1 MARASTSA
9 SDVFVYT
16 GSNAAEVRKDVTHIR
31 VDPSVKELD
40 AGVFNGRGRLAEVEL
55 PQGLEIIGERA
66 FLYCV
71 SLRYLSIPTTVT
83 KIEGGAFA
91 RLESLVEMHLPEG
104 LQVIT
109 KSLFAFC
116 SSLRTLTIPTS
127 VIEIQPSA
135 LSRCSKLV
143 AVDLPDGLQSLGEEA
158 LMFCDSLTK
167 VRVPPM
173 IKVIKNR
180 TFGNCKSMLSIE
192 LPDDVETIETRA
204 FLNAKNLRNIFF
216 ESPIMSPW
224 FHEAAFMG
232 CVKLKE
238 MFPED
243 ENDERLM
250 QELKNR
256 FKGLHV
262 HRLCYFQSYHSAT
275 TILAELKK
283 VMPETPSCGRD
294 VFGMTPLH
302 ILALSVKPY
311 IELCRVLVQ
320 IYHDDLT
327 AKDRWGCD
335 PLGYACTSVT
345 PNAVEVIGILLR
357 SLVDTRLESLGLER
371 WRADVTNDLIN
382 FPEDTDCQVRLDHI
396 SHLASKL
403 SKLLIMEKLS
413 LLESALWKAKIDE
426 SVQGNMSTDRE
437 TCRLI
442 CGAQVVISNILP
454 FLGPPPKL
462 EDLDFERNL

>member
-1 MARASTSA
+1 MACASNCA
-9 SDVFVYT
+9 SYIFVYT
-16 GSNAAEVRKDVTHIR
+16 GSNAAEVPKDVTYIR

-40 AGVFNGRGRLAEVEL
+40 ARVFKGRGRLAEVEL
-55 PQGLEIIGERA
+55 PQGLETIGERA

-71 SLRYLSIPTTVT
+71 SLRYINIPTTVT
-83 KIEGGAFA
+83 KIECGAFA

-116 SSLRTLTIPTS
+116 SSLRTLTIPAS

-143 AVDLPDGLQSLGEEA
+143 AVDLPDRLQSLGEEA
-158 LMFCDSLTK
+158 LMFCDSLIK

-173 IKVIKNR
+173 IKVIQNR
-180 TFGNCKSMLSIE
+180 TFGNCKRMLSIE
-192 LPDDVETIETRA
+192 LPDGVETIETKA

-216 ESPIMSPW
+216 ESPTRTM

-243 ENDERLM
+243 ESDERLIE
-250 QELKNR
+250 ELKNR
-256 FKGLHV
+256 FKGLPV

-275 TILAELKK
+275 TVLAELKK
-283 VMPETPSCGRD
+283 VMAESPSCGRD

-302 ILALSVKPY
+302 ILALSVKPN
-311 IELCRVLVQ
+311 IELFRVLAQ
-320 IYHDDLT
+320 RYHDDLT

-357 SLVDTRLESLGLER
+357 SLIDTRLESLGLER

-382 FPEDTDCQVRLDHI
+382 FPEETERQVRLDHI

-403 SKLLIMEKLS
+403 SKFLIMEKLS

-426 SVQGNMSTDRE
+426 SVRGNMSTDRE

-442 CGAQVVISNILP
+442 CGSQIVISNILP
-454 FLGPPPKL
+454 FLGPPAKL
-462 EDLDFERNL
+462 EDLDFKRNL